1 MSEERL
7 KVLDMLRAGQITA
20 DQAEQLLA
28 NLGDE
33 PLTEPDDHQVII
45 LPKGDKRG
53 ITYDPK
59 LPDPKLPDP
68 KNLWLI
74 PVFTGLGILGFFGF
88 IMTVFSAFL
97 VYVCFSPFILLGM
110 GLTAIG
116 VMSRSSHW
124 IHIRIQEKSRSR
136 LKISLP
142 FPIMMTSWVVTLLQP
157 FIARRVNDVDLQSL
171 DFAGMVRQ
179 MGDELSPE
187 NPIMVAID
195 GDDDQVLIYIT

>member
-7 KVLDMLRAGQITA
+7 KVLDMLRAGQISA
-20 DQAEQLLA
+20 DDAEQLLA

-33 PLTEPDDHQVII
+33 PLTELDDHQVVI

-53 ITYDPK
+53 ITYDP
-59 LPDPKLPDP
+59 DLPDP

-88 IMTVFSAFL
+88 VMTVFSAFL
-97 VYVCFSPFILLGM
+97 VYLCLSHFILLGM

-124 IHIRIQEKSRSR
+124 IHIRIQEKSGTR
-136 LKISLP
+136 LKFSLP
-142 FPIMMTSWVVTLLQP
+142 FPIMLTSWVVALLQP
-157 FIARRVNDVDLQSL
+157 FIERRVDDVDLRSL
-171 DFAGMVRQ
+171 DLAGMVRL
-179 MGDELSPE
+179 MGDELSPK
-187 NPIMVAID
+187 NPIMVAVD
-195 GDDDQVLIYIT
+195 DDDDQVLIYIT

>member
-20 DQAEQLLA
+20 DEAEKLLA

-33 PLTEPDDHQVII
+33 PLTEPDDHQVVI

-53 ITYDPK
+53 ITYDPE
-59 LPDPKLPDP
+59 LPDL

-74 PVFTGLGILGFFGF
+74 PVFAGIGILGFFGF
-88 IMTVFSAFL
+88 VMTVFSAFL
-97 VYVCFSPFILLGM
+97 VYLCLSPFILLGM

-124 IHIRIQEKSRSR
+124 IHVRIQEKSGSR
-136 LKISLP
+136 IKISLP
-142 FPIMMTSWVVTLLQP
+142 FPIMMTSWVVSLLQP
-157 FIARRVNDVDLQSL
+157 FIARRVNDVNLQSL
-171 DFAGMVRQ
+171 NLVGMVRQ

-187 NPIMVAID
+187 NPIMVAVD
-195 GDDDQVLIYIT
+195 DEDDQVLIYIT

>member
-20 DQAEQLLA
+20 DEAEKLLA

-33 PLTEPDDHQVII
+33 PLTEPDDHQVVI

-53 ITYDPK
+53 ITYDPE
-59 LPDPKLPDP
+59 LPDP

-74 PVFTGLGILGFFGF
+74 PVFAGIGILGFFGF

-97 VYVCFSPFILLGM
+97 VYLCLSPFILLGM

-124 IHIRIQEKSRSR
+124 IHVRIQEKSGSR
-136 LKISLP
+136 IKISLP
-142 FPIMMTSWVVTLLQP
+142 FPIMMTSWVVSLLQP
-157 FIARRVNDVDLQSL
+157 LIARKVDDVDLQSL
-171 DFAGMVRQ
+171 DLAGMVRQ

-187 NPIMVAID
+187 NPIMVAVD
-195 GDDDQVLIYIT
+195 DDDDQVLIYIT